1 VHLFR
6 ASKTSAVAVSSPK
19 GVSSVIKT
27 HFFFTSAYG
36 GYPLFAIKIR
46 SYTFFY

>member
-1 VHLFR
+1 VHFLR
-6 ASKTSAVAVSSPK
+6 ASETSAVAVSSPE

-27 HFFFTSAYG
+27 HFCFTSAYG

-46 SYTFFY
+46 SYKFFY